1 MVSKNLLERLLS
13 PVEVRATVPAA
24 PEAVFAVL
32 SNPDTYPEWLA
43 GAQHIQPINGD
54 SRTGSAPPHR
64 LELEVHAGPVKGTVE
79 FDLERTG
86 SGTLVTFRERMT
98 GALGAAMPALRGPI
112 FLRNRASLDKLRQRF
127 EPLVVRL

>member
-1 MVSKNLLERLLS
+1 
-13 PVEVRATVPAA
+13 
-24 PEAVFAVL
+24 
-32 SNPDTYPEWLA
+32 
-43 GAQHIQPINGD
+43 
-54 SRTGSAPPHR
+54 
-64 LELEVHAGPVKGTVE
+64 VHAGPVKGTVE

-86 SGTLVTFRERMT
+86 SGTLVTFREHMT